1 VLISTL
7 LSSSIQAQPF
17 GRVSLTLIGPGNH
30 HQTALL
36 LVVLV
41 LGMGGS
47 GVRGWAMSTDAD
59 RRRELADFFRARREQ
74 FTRSELGLPA
84 RGRGRIAGLRREEVA
99 FLAGVS
105 VTWYT
110 WLEQAREIRPSR
122 QVLEAI
128 VRTLRLSVRERI
140 YVLELA
146 GYSSASMG
154 SPAIVRDAPS
164 HVHRLLDALA
174 DYPAYAIAPDWG
186 ISGWNKA
193 YAALYPNVAVVPAEH
208 RNLLWLVFTDPY
220 VRQLLPNWETDS
232 RHFLA
237 QFRAEAGPRL
247 GDPDFAHLVSRLL
260 DASVAFREGWES
272 HSIEPFASRERW
284 FHHPLVGDLRLEHHR
299 LAPSDHPDL
308 HVVIYT
314 PVDTE
319 TAPRLRQLVH
329 SG

>member
-1 VLISTL
+1 
-7 LSSSIQAQPF
+7 
-17 GRVSLTLIGPGNH
+17 
-30 HQTALL
+30 
-36 LVVLV
+36 
-41 LGMGGS
+41 
-47 GVRGWAMSTDAD
+47 MSADAD
-59 RRRELADFFRARREQ
+59 RRRELADFLKARREQ

-84 RGRGRIAGLRREEVA
+84 RGRGRTGGLRREEVA

-146 GYSSASMG
+146 GYSATHMG
-154 SPAIVRDAPS
+154 SPAVIEDAPS

-186 ISGWNKA
+186 ISGWNYA
-193 YAALYPNVAVVPAEH
+193 YAALYPNVATVAAEH

-232 RHFLA
+232 GHFLA

-247 GDPDFAHLVSRLL
+247 GDPTFAHLVGRLL
-260 DASVAFREGWES
+260 EVSGAFRKGWES
-272 HSIEPFASRERW
+272 HNIEPFTSRERW
-284 FHHPLVGDLRLEHHR
+284 FHHPLVGDLQLEHHR

-308 HVVIYT
+308 HVVVYT
-314 PVDTE
+314 PVDSE
-319 TAPRLRQLVH
+319 TAPRLRRLV
-329 SG
+329 SKKSVA